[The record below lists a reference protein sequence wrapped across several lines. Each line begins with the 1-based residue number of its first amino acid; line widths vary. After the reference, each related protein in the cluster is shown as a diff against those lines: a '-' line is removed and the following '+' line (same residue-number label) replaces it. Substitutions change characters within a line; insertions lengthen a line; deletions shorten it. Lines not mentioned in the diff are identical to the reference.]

1 MLKNYNV
8 VITGGNA
15 VNKKSRKKSILEIIP
30 EYYGNIIFYAREDQ
44 PSRKEIT
51 DWIKSCIFFN
61 SNKYIEIEDL
71 KYEVEEEVSITSHTL
86 KFYYETLTPQ
96 GYFKV
101 EDEARKYKDY
111 KFEEMER

>member
-30 EYYGNIIFYAREDQ
+30 EYYENIIFYAREDQ
-44 PSRKEIT
+44 PSRKEIA

-86 KFYYETLTPQ
+86 KFYYEILTPQ